1 MARTTLTKISL
12 VRPSFSLTEIPID
25 TKTNKNAKTRD
36 QLLTTTFFI
45 EKCLLHFKNFIGF
58 FNFTFIMSYL

>member
-36 QLLTTTFFI
+36 QLLTTTFF
-45 EKCLLHFKNFIGF
+45 F
-58 FNFTFIMSYL
+58 